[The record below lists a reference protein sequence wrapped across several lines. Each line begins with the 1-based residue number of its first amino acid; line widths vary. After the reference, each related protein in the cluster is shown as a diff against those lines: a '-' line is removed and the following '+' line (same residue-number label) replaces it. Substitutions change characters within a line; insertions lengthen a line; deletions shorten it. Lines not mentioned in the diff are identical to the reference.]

1 MSYRFY
7 SEEPIRYETAGGT
20 IARLSD
26 SEAHHFL
33 HVMRGGVGDR
43 VTLFDGSGYEFEA
56 EVTQTTRRDVTLAV
70 LSQTEVDR
78 EPAIAVSLGVALPKG
93 DRQKVLVD
101 MLTQLGVAR
110 LVPLATEHSVAA
122 PKGSGLDKLRR
133 SVIEASKQ
141 CGRNRLMAIDEPMG
155 LDEFL
160 TTTQADVRLIAHP
173 TGGASAIEKAG
184 KSVAIAIGPE
194 GGFAD
199 AEVATAAAAG
209 WEAVSFGR
217 SILRI
222 ETAAIAAAS
231 LYSITKI
238 KK

>member
-1 MSYRFY
+1 MSYRFF
-7 SEEPIRYETAGGT
+7 SDEPIRFESAGGT
-20 IARLSD
+20 SAQLSD

-43 VTLFDGSGYEFEA
+43 VTLFDGSGFEFEA
-56 EVTQTTRRDVTLAV
+56 EVVETTRRDVTLAV
-70 LSQTEVDR
+70 LSRGEVDR
-78 EPAIAVSLGVALPKG
+78 ETPVIVTLGVALPKG

-133 SVIEASKQ
+133 SVVEASKQ
-141 CGRNRLMAIDEPMG
+141 CGRNRLMVIDEPM
-155 LDEFL
+155 EFEKFL
-160 TTTQADVRLIAHP
+160 ATTQADVRLIAHP
-173 TGGASAIEKAG
+173 TGGASASEKVG

-199 AEVATAAAAG
+199 NEVAEATAAG
-209 WEAVSFGR
+209 WGAVSFGK

-231 LYSITKI
+231 LYSLRR
-238 KK
+238 

>member
-7 SEEPIRYETAGGT
+7 SDEPIRFAEAGETTAQ
-20 IARLSD
+20 LSD

-43 VTLFDGSGYEFEA
+43 VTLFDGSGCEFEA
-56 EVTQTTRRDVTLAV
+56 EVIETTRRDVTLAV
-70 LSQTEVDR
+70 LSQVEIDR
-78 EPAIAVSLGVALPKG
+78 EPAVSLTLGVALPKG
-93 DRQKVLVD
+93 DRQKVLVE

-133 SVIEASKQ
+133 GVVEASKQ

-155 LDEFL
+155 LEEFL
-160 TTTQADVRLIAHP
+160 STTQADVRLIAHP
-173 TGGASAIEKAG
+173 TGDDAATGPSAKTI
-184 KSVAIAIGPE
+184 AIAIGPE
-194 GGFAD
+194 GGFAA
-199 AEVATAAAAG
+199 AEVAGAAAAG
-209 WEAVSFGR
+209 WGVVSFGK

-222 ETAAIAAAS
+222 ETAAIAAAA
-231 LYSITKI
+231 LYAI
-238 KK
+238 KS

>member
-7 SEEPIRYETAGGT
+7 SQEPIRFRSAGETSAQL
-20 IARLSD
+20 RD

-33 HVMRGGVGDR
+33 HVMRGGIGDR
-43 VTLFDGSGYEFEA
+43 VTLFDGSGYEFVA
-56 EVTQTTRRDVTLAV
+56 EVTQSTRRDVTLAV
-70 LSQTEVDR
+70 LSQAEVDR
-78 EPAIAVSLGVALPKG
+78 EPAVAVTLGVALPKG
-93 DRQKVLVD
+93 DRQKVLLD

-155 LDEFL
+155 LEDFL
-160 TTTQADVRLIAHP
+160 ATTQADVRLIAHP
-173 TGGASAIEKAG
+173 MSGATAIEKAG

-199 AEVATAAAAG
+199 AEVAKAAAIG
-209 WEAVSFGR
+209 WEAVSFGK

-222 ETAAIAAAS
+222 ETAAIAAAA
-231 LYSITKI
+231 LYSIAKN
-238 KK
+238 KN